1 MLADLRTDTFKRFR
15 ASYVIAADGGSSP
28 TRGQLGVG
36 YTGRTYGERW
46 VVIDTK
52 VLKEWDGHDRLRFHC
67 NPSRPTVDC
76 PTPLGHHR
84 WEYPARTDEDEQT
97 CCAKR
102 TIWKVLNDQGITP
115 EHVKILR
122 AVIYSHHVRVADRWR
137 VGRVFLAGDAA
148 HAMPPWIGQGMSAGV
163 RDAANL
169 CWKLAAVLRG
179 QAPDSL
185 LDSYQAERKP
195 HVTEVTR
202 RACFVGRIITERNRV
217 IAAMRNHVFRALTR
231 VPGVNAV
238 LLKTDVDS
246 RRPIRG
252 RLLRRRQPARRRL
265 ADPTTVGYRRHGRH
279 RSPRRPPRR
288 AVGHPAHRRTA
299 DRHARLDRAGC
310 PGDTDQSNRPSSAGC
325 GARRPPPSSSA
336 PTDSSTPQAE
346 SGQLSAR
353 PPAPGSDLTT
363 ITNPKLEYRMTTAN
377 LTEHTVT
384 VNGKPIFV
392 AETGSGPAVV
402 MLHGGGPGA
411 SGVSNYSRNID
422 ALAQHFRVIVP
433 DMPGYGRSVKGV
445 DQDDPFG
452 YLADMIRG
460 LLDELG
466 IDTAHLI
473 GNSYGGAAALRL
485 ALDTPHRVGKL
496 VLMGPGG
503 IGTTRG
509 VPTAGLKSLL
519 SYYGGDGPSREKLET
534 FIRTYLVY
542 DGASVPDELIDLRYQ
557 ASIDPE
563 VVANPPLRRPS
574 GPTALRTLWRM
585 DLTRDSRLKTLQTPT
600 LVLWGRDDKVN
611 RPAGGPMLLNT
622 MPNAELVMTSHTGHW
637 MQWERAELF
646 NQLVTE
652 FLSTDS
658 KLAHA

>member
-1 MLADLRTDTFKRFR
+1 
-15 ASYVIAADGGSSP
+15 
-28 TRGQLGVG
+28 
-36 YTGRTYGERW
+36 
-46 VVIDTK
+46 
-52 VLKEWDGHDRLRFHC
+52 
-67 NPSRPTVDC
+67 
-76 PTPLGHHR
+76 
-84 WEYPARTDEDEQT
+84 
-97 CCAKR
+97 
-102 TIWKVLNDQGITP
+102 
-115 EHVKILR
+115 
-122 AVIYSHHVRVADRWR
+122 
-137 VGRVFLAGDAA
+137 
-148 HAMPPWIGQGMSAGV
+148 
-163 RDAANL
+163 
-169 CWKLAAVLRG
+169 
-179 QAPDSL
+179 
-185 LDSYQAERKP
+185 
-195 HVTEVTR
+195 
-202 RACFVGRIITERNRV
+202 
-217 IAAMRNHVFRALTR
+217 
-231 VPGVNAV
+231 
-238 LLKTDVDS
+238 
-246 RRPIRG
+246 
-252 RLLRRRQPARRRL
+252 
-265 ADPTTVGYRRHGRH
+265 
-279 RSPRRPPRR
+279 
-288 AVGHPAHRRTA
+288 
-299 DRHARLDRAGC
+299 
-310 PGDTDQSNRPSSAGC
+310 
-325 GARRPPPSSSA
+325 
-336 PTDSSTPQAE
+336 
-346 SGQLSAR
+346 
-353 PPAPGSDLTT
+353 
-363 ITNPKLEYRMTTAN
+363 MTTAN

-392 AETGSGPAVV
+392 AETGSGSAVV

-445 DQDDPFG
+445 DQADPFG

-485 ALDTPHRVGKL
+485 ALDTPHRVDKL

-542 DGASVPDELIDLRYQ
+542 DGASVPDELIDLRYR
-557 ASIDPE
+557 ASIDPD
-563 VVANPPLRRPS
+563 VVADPPLRRPS
-574 GPTALRTLWRM
+574 GLRALWRM

-637 MQWERAELF
+637 MQWERAEFF

-652 FLSTDS
+652 FLSAES
-658 KLAHA
+658 KLAHV